1 MSPSGHSTVLI
12 GPCPSIQNPVE
23 LNDLPSKKV
32 HQDTY
37 SMSCSMMECESS
49 AQVGYAGE
57 VDLSNVGRRHLRSAG
72 YNNPDPG
79 SCEEV
84 NMIK

>member
-1 MSPSGHSTVLI
+1 
-12 GPCPSIQNPVE
+12 
-23 LNDLPSKKV
+23 
-32 HQDTY
+32 
-37 SMSCSMMECESS
+37 MSCSMMECESS